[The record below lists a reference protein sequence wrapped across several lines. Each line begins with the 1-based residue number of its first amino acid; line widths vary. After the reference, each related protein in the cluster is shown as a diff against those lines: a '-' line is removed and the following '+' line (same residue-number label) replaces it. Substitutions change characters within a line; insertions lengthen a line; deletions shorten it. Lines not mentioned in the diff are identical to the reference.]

1 MNVIRTELEGILIV
15 EPPVFQDA
23 RGFFMEAWHHE
34 KYAAAGI
41 TERFVQD
48 NISMSRQGVLRG
60 LHFQNPGEQGK
71 LVSVLTGKV
80 FDVAVD
86 LRTDSPTFK
95 RWVGVELSRENR
107 RQLYIPPGYAHGFT
121 VLSDEALFVY
131 KCTQYYRQD
140 YEHALRWDDPEIGID
155 WPGADHIMS
164 EKDLAAPLLRD
175 LPKSALP
182 TIKK

>member
-15 EPPVFQDA
+15 EPPVFEDP

-48 NISMSRQGVLRG
+48 NISMSRKGVLRG
-60 LHFQNPGEQGK
+60 MHFQNPGEQGK

-95 RWVGVELSRENR
+95 RWIGVELSRENR
-107 RQLYIPPGYAHGFT
+107 RQIYIPPGYAHGFT
-121 VLSDEALFVY
+121 VLSEEALFVY
-131 KCTQYYRQD
+131 KCTEYYRRD
-140 YEHALRWDDPEIGID
+140 YEHALRWNDPEIGIK
-155 WPGADHIMS
+155 WPGQDHVMS
-164 EKDLAAPLLRD
+164 DKDLAAPFLKD
-175 LPKSALP
+175 LPSGALP
-182 TIKK
+182 SISR